1 MNSVAGADGLIQLF
15 SDEANTSLLLDTGFR
30 KPLCLL
36 TMSNQKII
44 SSTMRL
50 YFTLIN
56 VKAET
61 AQIMDG
67 LKTLG
72 VLQLVK
78 RFPDIMKPVLVKQ
91 SIKLHKGE
99 VTYIQVYC
107 ERSVKQSM
115 HVVMTGCLMYCCSIC
130 TCV

>member
-15 SDEANTSLLLDTGFR
+15 SDEANASLLLETGFR

-36 TMSNQKII
+36 TMSDREII

-50 YFTLIN
+50 YYTLVK

-61 AQIMDG
+61 DQFMDG

-72 VLQLVK
+72 VLQMVK
-78 RFPDIMKPVLVKQ
+78 KFPDLMKPVLVKQ
-91 SIKLHKGE
+91 STKLHKGE
-99 VTYIQVYC
+99 VTYTYKYTVTD
-107 ERSVKQSM
+107 QSSKACM
-115 HVVMTGCLMYCCSIC
+115 
-130 TCV
+130 